1 MSDPAHAA
9 PWRILLVGASGL
21 IGRAIAAELGA
32 RHQIVS
38 AGRSSGDVRFDLG
51 DAVGMRETLAR
62 VGRLD
67 AVVCAAGHVE
77 FAPLAEFQPAGL
89 EGSKHALGV
98 TSKLLGQVNLAL
110 AARDHLRDG
119 GSITLTTGVLCEQ
132 PIAGGSSASLVN
144 GGLEA
149 FVRAAAIELP
159 RGLRIN
165 AVSPTILTEAP
176 AAVRAL
182 FPGFETVPVARAALA
197 YRRSVEGLQTGQ
209 VYRVH

>member
-1 MSDPAHAA
+1 MSNSHTPR
-9 PWRILLVGASGL
+9 WRILLVGAAGL
-21 IGRAIAAELGA
+21 LGRAIAAELGA
-32 RHQIVS
+32 RHQVLS
-38 AGRSSGDVRFDLG
+38 AGRSSGNIRLDLG
-51 DAVGMRETLAR
+51 DAASIRDALAQVGT
-62 VGRLD
+62 LD

-77 FAPLAEFQPAGL
+77 FAPLAEFQPAALG
-89 EGSKHALGV
+89 ESKHTLGL

-165 AVSPTILTEAP
+165 AVSPTILAEAAP
-176 AAVRAL
+176 AVLAL
-182 FPGFETVPVARAALA
+182 FPGFEPVPAARAALA